1 MEKRRDRRMNKD
13 LVRDV
18 QELGLGEYEAKAY
31 LALLDESPVSGYK
44 VAQNSGVPRS
54 KIYEVL
60 NGLAR
65 RGVVLVNHGEP
76 VRYAP
81 LPPKELVSRRRQEL
95 EESVGVA
102 ERGLE
107 RYVSSA
113 TSRGAIWDITGREE
127 IFERA
132 REVAGRAERGV
143 LAEIWQEDASELRE
157 ALSDA
162 AERGVEISVVAY
174 GEPEYPFA
182 RVYHH
187 DLVDE
192 VTRGLGARWI
202 VLSADMREVVTGIVS
217 LGDESRAAWTTHP
230 GLVVPTTELVKHDI
244 YVQEMLDAHRE
255 ILEESYGPGL
265 INLRKRL
272 EAVET
277 LASVDGSA

>member
-1 MEKRRDRRMNKD
+1 MNKD

-113 TSRGAIWDITGREE
+113 TSRGVIWDITGREE

-132 REVAGRAERGV
+132 REVARGAERSV
-143 LAEIWQEDASELRE
+143 LAEIWQEDAHELRV
-157 ALSDA
+157 ALSEA
-162 AERGVEISVVAY
+162 AGRGVEVSVVAY
-174 GEPEYPFA
+174 GEPEYAFA
-182 RVYHH
+182 RVYYH

-192 VTRGLGARWI
+192 VTSGLGARWI
-202 VLSADMREVVTGIVS
+202 VVSADMREVVTGIVS

-255 ILEESYGPGL
+255 TLEESFGPGL

-272 EAVET
+272 EVVET